1 MNGFLPSDAS
11 SDFLA
16 HAVRNIDMAV
26 ADFILLVTQCK
37 TTDEALT
44 LRAFVEPL
52 ILKLE
57 AVESACR
64 HRADELSGASR

>member
-1 MNGFLPSDAS
+1 MVIESERAAWG
-11 SDFLA
+11 
-16 HAVRNIDMAV
+16 IDLAV
-26 ADFILLVTQCK
+26 ADLVLAVLQCK